1 MSALIPNLMTKLSA
15 APLSSESQL
24 YTSVSEEASH
34 HLRLAQL
41 WCEKCELDEARSAYE
56 QALKASKE
64 ADDVFS
70 LMEALSGLL
79 RLAGEALD
87 APEIERIEIKLSEF
101 MNVAADK
108 IPAQVWYCKGVI
120 AHYHENYKLGQR
132 YFHRFLKE
140 LRIQRPSDAL
150 AFARAWVSIA
160 NSLQGQRKMKRA
172 RFLGEKMHAHLSQHP
187 ELKGIS
193 PALYI
198 LLGHIHEK
206 TGDLKSA
213 IAWYQK
219 AHGSALSERNWYQYL
234 YVLLAYARVCRA
246 QGHERQA
253 HSYLD
258 LVEKV
263 IERGHFG
270 IVKRAVA
277 REREALE
284 KNNVDLIIDAKA
296 AAIKM
301 RDGAQVSLKKQYVLL
316 DILEALSDAHVGSE
330 DESRKGLSKAE
341 IIERVWGES
350 YRPEMHDNKLY
361 YNINRLRK
369 LIEKDTRNPQYLIN
383 WKEGYRLA
391 PGLKIDIRR

>member
-1 MSALIPNLMTKLSA
+1 MTKLNA
-15 APLSSESQL
+15 APLSSGP
-24 YTSVSEEASH
+24 VSASLGEDASH

-41 WCEKCELDEARSAYE
+41 WCEKCELDEARNSYE
-56 QALKASKE
+56 RALKAAKD

-87 APEIERIEIKLSEF
+87 VEEIERIEIKLSEF
-101 MNVAADK
+101 MNVASEK

-120 AHYHENYKLGQR
+120 AHYHENFRLGQR
-132 YFHRFLKE
+132 YFHRYLKE
-140 LRIQRPSDAL
+140 LRLQRPDDELSS
-150 AFARAWVSIA
+150 ARAWVSIA
-160 NSLQGQRKMKRA
+160 NSLRGQGKIKRA
-172 RFLGEKMHAHLSQHP
+172 RFLGEKMHAHLSERP
-187 ELKGIS
+187 ELKGVA

-206 TGDLKSA
+206 SGDLKSA

-270 IVKRAVA
+270 VVKRAVE
-277 REREALE
+277 REREMLE
-284 KNNVDLIIDAKA
+284 KNNVDLIIDSKS

-301 RDGAQVSLKKQYVLL
+301 KDGAQVSLKKQYVLL
-316 DILEALSDAHVGSE
+316 DILEALSDAHIGNE
-330 DESRKGLSKAE
+330 DESKKGLSKAE

-391 PGLKIDIRR
+391 PGLKVDVRK